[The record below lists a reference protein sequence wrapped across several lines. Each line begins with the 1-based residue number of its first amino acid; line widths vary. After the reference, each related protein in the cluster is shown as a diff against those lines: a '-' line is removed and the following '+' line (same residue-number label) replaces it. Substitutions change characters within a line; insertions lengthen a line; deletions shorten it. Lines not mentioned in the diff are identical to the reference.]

1 MAPQIAF
8 FVASLLIFLGFLG
21 ILLLFIFSGT
31 ALFFH
36 TRGSSLTRLFITLA
50 NFSKFLILIPFLTLL
65 FLMLIF

>member
-31 ALFFH
+31 ALFCH